1 MSRAADA
8 CVSVHLLPP
17 SEPYPTR
24 TNGQPPLWTSTLL
37 MKSKLAYWFGWIGKC
52 EECRLAYRIDLGE
65 LPVNALLLAFQ
76 HSWLWIAASCSAET
90 HSRSIETAVKGLPA
104 SPSPHST
111 FPWRRKSELFTTW
124 EVELRLFPAADY
136 VLPQMAHIF
145 NVTCTQC
152 KYSAENIWDFCFS
165 ILPSIHSMSSSIWN
179 IPSGDVYHS

>member
-24 TNGQPPLWTSTLL
+24 TNGQPPLWTPTLL

-124 EVELRLFPAADY
+124 EVELRAFSCRWLCFAADGS
-136 VLPQMAHIF
+136 HI
-145 NVTCTQC
+145 QC
-152 KYSAENIWDFCFS
+152 DLHTMQIFGWKYLGFCFS